1 MEKQQAPQPRVSLA
15 RQRNLERI
23 EQWEQAR
30 DREWAALLFPA
41 PPPRIVR
48 QQ

>member
-1 MEKQQAPQPRVSLA
+1 MEKQEQAQPPRVPLA
-15 RQRNLERI
+15 RQRRLERI

-48 QQ
+48 Q